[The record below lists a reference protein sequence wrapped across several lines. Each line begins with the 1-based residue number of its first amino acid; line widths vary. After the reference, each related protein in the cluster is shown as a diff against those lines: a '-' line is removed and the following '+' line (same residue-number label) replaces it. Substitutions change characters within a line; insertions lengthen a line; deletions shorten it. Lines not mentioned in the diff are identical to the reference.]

1 CRAVRDSR
9 LAAWYRCFYAPR
21 TGGAYDSHHRTAG
34 IAGRT
39 RRRGGC
45 VAARGARAADGSDA
59 SGRGLCAAAV
69 GDTAEQTPEGIK
81 LTSRVQHG
89 VFWPRCI
96 FWTTSE
102 V

>member
-1 CRAVRDSR
+1 MKRRAFIT
-9 LAAWYRCFYAPR
+9 LL
-21 TGGAYDSHHRTAG
+21 GGAAR
-34 IAGRT
+34 
-39 RRRGGC
+39 
-45 VAARGARAADGSDA
+45 VAAHGSRAADGSDA
-59 SGRGLCAAAV
+59 SERVLWAAAV

>member
-1 CRAVRDSR
+1 M
-9 LAAWYRCFYAPR
+9 
-21 TGGAYDSHHRTAG
+21 
-34 IAGRT
+34 
-39 RRRGGC
+39 
-45 VAARGARAADGSDA
+45 AARGARAADGSDA
-59 SGRGLCAAAV
+59 SERVLCAAAV